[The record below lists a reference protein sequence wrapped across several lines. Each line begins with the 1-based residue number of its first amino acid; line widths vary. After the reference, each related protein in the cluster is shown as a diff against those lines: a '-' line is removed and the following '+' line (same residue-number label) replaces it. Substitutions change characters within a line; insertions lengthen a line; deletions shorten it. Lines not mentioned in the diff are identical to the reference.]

1 MKDANH
7 FLVFMLDERTFALP
21 LEPVERVVRAVEVT
35 PLPEVPDIVSGIINY
50 KGTILPVINIRS
62 RFHLPKREMQLNH
75 QFIIVQTAK
84 RLIAL
89 LTDTVTGSIETPAA
103 DVVPPSNII
112 EDMAFLQGVLKMKDG
127 VMLIPD
133 LDNILTAKEGRALAK
148 ALKRTRKTKIKRT
161 AK

>member
-1 MKDANH
+1 MKDTNH

-62 RFHLPKREMQLNH
+62 RFHLPEREMQLHH

-84 RLIAL
+84 RPIAL

-112 EDMAFLQGVLKMKDG
+112 EDAAFLQGVLKMKDG

-148 ALKRTRKTKIKRT
+148 ALKRTRKTKIKRA